1 MTAAEVREA
10 FVDFFVERG
19 HTHHPSASLIPHDL
33 TLLFTVAGMVP
44 FKAYFTGE
52 QQAPFSRA
60 VTVQKCVRAGGK
72 HNDLDEIGR
81 TSRHLTF
88 FEMLGNFSFGDYFKS
103 DACAW
108 AWEFVTGALGLDPE
122 RLWVTVHLSDDE
134 AEAIWRDEVGVP
146 AERIQRLGEDNYWR
160 MADVGPCGPCS
171 EIFWDKGPTYGP
183 GGGPAHGGEERF
195 VEVWNLVFMQF
206 ESTPEGT
213 EVPLPK
219 PSIDTGLGLERT
231 VAVLQGVDSV
241 WETDE
246 FVALLDAA
254 QRLTGAK
261 LGESDARDV
270 SLRIL
275 ADHARSTSLLVSDGV
290 FPSNEDRGYVLRRI
304 IRRAVRHAYLLGVEV
319 PVMGGMVDAVVEVM
333 DEAYPDLARNHGYV
347 RDVIDREEQRFRQ
360 TLRTGQAILD
370 GRMAGLA
377 PGQPIDGDVAFLLH
391 DTYGFP
397 LEVTVE
403 IAAERGVEVDT
414 EGFAAAMSKQ
424 QERARSARSVAAAD
438 DVAPFVA
445 LLSAAGP
452 TEFTGRAELASVG
465 EVLYAADGR
474 VVLDRTPFYAES
486 GGQIGDT
493 GEMSCEATG
502 ARARVTD
509 TVYGVDGLHVHIVE
523 PISGELRAGDEVA
536 ASVDAGRR
544 AAIRR
549 NHTATH
555 ILHWA
560 LREILGE
567 HVKQQGSWVG
577 PDRLRFDFSHY
588 EALTRSQI
596 IEVEDLVNSEVL
608 DNASCRHFET
618 TIDRAQQLG
627 AIAFFG
633 DKYGDMVRVLEAG
646 RRSVELCGG
655 THVRALGDIGAFHVT
670 SEASIG
676 ANIRRLEA
684 ITGHDT
690 LDLLRSQQSLIDE
703 VARSLGVPSAELA
716 DGVAKRQSETK
727 GLRAEVAELRR
738 RAALGRAPELAAA
751 AVDGVV
757 VARVDD
763 VGRDGLRDL
772 AVSIRELNGVKAVVL
787 GTALDSGGAALAA
800 AATTGGGFHAGDL
813 ITEAKKTIGGGGR
826 SASDLCV
833 AGGRDAG
840 RLDEALDLA
849 RAAAGIS

>member
-403 IAAERGVEVDT
+403 IAAERGVEVDI
-414 EGFAAAMSKQ
+414 EGFAAAMSEQ

-772 AVSIRELNGVKAVVL
+772 AVSIRELNGVKAVVI

-813 ITEAKKTIGGGGR
+813 IAEAKKTIGGGGR

>member
-19 HTHHPSASLIPHDL
+19 HTHHPSASLIPHDA

-108 AWEFVTGALGLDPE
+108 AWELVTGVLGLDPE

-254 QRLTGAK
+254 QRLTGTK

-333 DEAYPDLARNHGYV
+333 EEAYPDLARNHGYV

-523 PISGELRAGDEVA
+523 PISGELRAGDEVT

-727 GLRAEVAELRR
+727 ALRAEVAEMRR
-738 RAALGRAPELAAA
+738 RAALGRAPELAAE

-772 AVSIRELNGVKAVVL
+772 AVSIRELDGVKAVVL

>member
-19 HTHHPSASLIPHDL
+19 HTHHPSASLIPHDA

-108 AWEFVTGALGLDPE
+108 AWELVTGVLGLDPE

-333 DEAYPDLARNHGYV
+333 EEAYPDLARNHGYV

-414 EGFAAAMSKQ
+414 EGFAAAMSEQ

-727 GLRAEVAELRR
+727 ALRAEVAEMRR
-738 RAALGRAPELAAA
+738 RAALGRAPELAAE

-772 AVSIRELNGVKAVVL
+772 AVSIRELDGVKAVVL

-813 ITEAKKTIGGGGR
+813 IAEAKKTIGGGGR